1 MQVKNFS
8 IMLNNLLQIHLKQV
22 RKEQFRKTAETTAD
36 WIGNKISDAVAR
48 SYGNKITAFELPSNP
63 EAEEKSIEILEERC
77 ISPEKIQ
84 QINDEMRLI

>member
-1 MQVKNFS
+1 M
-8 IMLNNLLQIHLKQV
+8 
-22 RKEQFRKTAETTAD
+22 
-36 WIGNKISDAVAR
+36 AR